1 MNKVI
6 GTFIFGSAM
15 LIFSGCTNDTAV
27 TPDTTTTATTITPNT
42 DGKITFASVNPI
54 FIATCSGSS
63 CHTGKEKP
71 LLVNNYSIAKANG
84 ALIVSEVVS
93 KRMPENGSLTAAEIT
108 AIKQWQTDGFLEK

>member
-1 MNKVI
+1 MKKVFRI
-6 GTFIFGSAM
+6 LSFCSVIASFTA
-15 LIFSGCTNDTAV
+15 CTNDTSV
-27 TPDTTTTATTITPNT
+27 TPATTSTTVITPNAN
-42 DGKITFASVNPI
+42 GKITYASINPI